1 MTCGL
6 NGRIIGKQTKW
17 QVGKMELHKMAS
29 WQNGITQN
37 GKLIK
42 WQVDKMTCRLIAK
55 WTRQKVD
62 KM

>member
-6 NGRIIGKQTKW
+6 NGRLNGKLAKWNYTKW
-17 QVGKMELHKMAS
+17 QVGKSIQMS
-29 WQNGITQN
+29 
-37 GKLIK
+37 KLIK

-55 WTRQKVD
+55 WTKQKVD